1 MISKKIEKN
10 RKNII
15 EKFNNSS
22 DLELYEFEGGKKKK
36 FFISYIDGLIDQDL
50 LDRDV
55 LGPIIDDFEDIKDL
69 KKTIKVSSLKE
80 TNNIEE
86 IIEEITYGSIGLFV
100 DGTDLGYI
108 IELRKWNKRSIEEP
122 DAETVVRGPKEGFI
136 EDLGSNRVLLRRKI
150 RNENLVFEDYILG
163 EQTNTKISLAYIV
176 GIVNEDVLEE
186 LRRRIN
192 KINIDAILE
201 TGYIE
206 QLIDDRPYSFLTT
219 IGDTQKP
226 DVVAGRIL
234 EGRIAIF
241 CDGTPHVLTIP
252 KLFIENIQTS
262 EDYYTTSPYST
273 FLRII
278 RVFSLFISIVLPGFY
293 VALQTFHQE
302 MVPTVLLIT
311 MAGAREG
318 VPFPAMVEALL
329 MTIVLD
335 VIKESGIR
343 LPRSVGS
350 AVSIVGALVLGEAAV
365 EAGLISAPMVI
376 IIATT
381 AIAEFTVPTLVEG
394 ISIYRLIIIIL
405 GGVMG
410 LYGIT
415 CGLVV
420 IVVQIISL
428 DSFGIPYTSPM
439 APVDKE
445 GLKDTVVRFPLKRL
459 IFRPRSIER
468 RNITRQRDKGMK

>member
-1 MISKKIEKN
+1 MGDILISKKIEKN

-15 EKFNNSS
+15 EKINKSS

-278 RVFSLFISIVLPGFY
+278 RV
-293 VALQTFHQE
+293 
-302 MVPTVLLIT
+302 
-311 MAGAREG
+311 
-318 VPFPAMVEALL
+318 
-329 MTIVLD
+329 
-335 VIKESGIR
+335 
-343 LPRSVGS
+343 
-350 AVSIVGALVLGEAAV
+350 
-365 EAGLISAPMVI
+365 
-376 IIATT
+376 
-381 AIAEFTVPTLVEG
+381 
-394 ISIYRLIIIIL
+394 
-405 GGVMG
+405 
-410 LYGIT
+410 
-415 CGLVV
+415 
-420 IVVQIISL
+420 
-428 DSFGIPYTSPM
+428 
-439 APVDKE
+439 
-445 GLKDTVVRFPLKRL
+445 
-459 IFRPRSIER
+459 
-468 RNITRQRDKGMK
+468 